1 MPNLIDELQRDHA
14 NFGKVL
20 SILSQQADLLSQ
32 DRDPDYV
39 LMLDI
44 ADYFDNYADL
54 IHHPIEDMVFEFY
67 RARYDH
73 LGDEIEALSRQHK
86 DLKALTQSLYQALDD
101 INKQVVTPK
110 DRLEQLL
117 GRYLDGQGAHM
128 RAEETR
134 VYPALRQRLTATDFS
149 ELEPL
154 LPARVDPLFGPAIR
168 EEYDQLYQRIL
179 ARTD

>member
-1 MPNLIDELQRDHA
+1 MPNLIDELQSDHA
-14 NFGKVL
+14 NFGRVL
-20 SILSQQADLLSQ
+20 SILGQQAELLSQ

-54 IHHPIEDMVFEFY
+54 IHHPTEDVLFEFY
-67 RARYDH
+67 RARYGH
-73 LGDEIEALSRQHK
+73 LGEEIEALTRQHK
-86 DLKALTQSLYQALDD
+86 RLKGLTQALYQALDD

-110 DRLEQLL
+110 DRVEQLL
-117 GRYLDGQGAHM
+117 ARYLDEQRAHM
-128 RAEETR
+128 KAEETM
-134 VYPALRQRLTATDFS
+134 VYPALRQRLTPGDLS

-168 EEYDQLYQRIL
+168 EEYDQLYERIL
-179 ARTD
+179 ARME